1 MGKVID
7 GKQISADIKIEIKGK
22 IKKMIEDGERV
33 PGLAVII
40 VGDNPASK
48 VYIRSKVKTCENLG
62 IYSEKIVF
70 DKNISEEELLKKIE
84 ELNKDEK
91 IDGILVQVPLPD
103 QIDEYKVTEA
113 ISPKKDVDGF
123 HTENLGKLL
132 VGKDTF
138 RSCTPAGIVELLKK
152 SSIDIKGKDVVIIG
166 RSNIVGKPLALML
179 TNESATVTLCHSK
192 TKKLK
197 EKTINSDIVIIAVG
211 IENFLTEDM
220 VKKGS
225 IVIDAGINRNSQ
237 GQLCGDVD
245 YENVSKKTSFI
256 TPVPGGVGP
265 MTIAMLMKNTLKSR
279 NNN

>member
-237 GQLCGDVD
+237 GKLCGDVD